1 MNRLIDTIVNEW
13 SSKIDSG
20 IIDLKNEEHKLYLL
34 QVLNENIETP
44 IVIDELMRALY
55 DNKWEK
61 IIEDTIGMHVRSE
74 IWNWRNF
81 ENHKEYIYRLEW
93 QGISLKNNL
102 TTKWAFDVI

>member
-55 DNKWEK
+55 DNK
-61 IIEDTIGMHVRSE
+61 
-74 IWNWRNF
+74 
-81 ENHKEYIYRLEW
+81 
-93 QGISLKNNL
+93 
-102 TTKWAFDVI
+102 